1 MIRTQPLPPKV
12 AGKILP
18 LDSTALFLAGIN
30 SMMVWMIPI
39 VAGLAGAGAYMVKFR
54 FEKD

>member
-18 LDSTALFLAGIN
+18 LDSTALFLAGIQ
-30 SMMVWMIPI
+30 SMTIWMIPTA
-39 VAGLAGAGAYMVKFR
+39 VALAGAEAYLVKYR
-54 FEKD
+54 ANRD